1 MAREFERTERVSHF
15 LHEELARLLQST
27 VRDPR
32 VQEVNLTGVEVSRDL
47 SHAKVFFTLMSDAS
61 SEERAEVTA
70 VLSKVSGFLRSELA
84 KASTMRTVPRIS
96 FRLTRVLGGVATWRH
111 CSARYAGLMSNSIRV
126 MRKTPQTRQTDHGAS
141 EKRASG
147 RRSVGARQTNW
158 HVIERCAPARQAPFW
173 GCQSGA
179 HRQP

>member
-1 MAREFERTERVSHF
+1 MGKEFERTQRVSHF

-47 SHAKVFFTLMSDAS
+47 SHAKVFFTLMNDAS
-61 SEERAEVTA
+61 SEECAEVTA

-96 FRLTRVLGGVATWRH
+96 FRFDESVGRGRDMETLLREVRRADERLHT
-111 CSARYAGLMSNSIRV
+111 SDSE
-126 MRKTPQTRQTDHGAS
+126 DAS
-141 EKRASG
+141 EA
-147 RRSVGARQTNW
+147 AD
-158 HVIERCAPARQAPFW
+158 
-173 GCQSGA
+173 
-179 HRQP
+179 

>member
-1 MAREFERTERVSHF
+1 MGREFERTQRVSHF

-47 SHAKVFFTLMSDAS
+47 SHAKVFFTLISDAS

-96 FRLTRVLGGVATWRH
+96 FRFDESVGRGRDMETLL
-111 CSARYAGLMSNSIRV
+111 
-126 MRKTPQTRQTDHGAS
+126 RKVRRADEQLHTGDLEDAS
-141 EKRASG
+141 E
-147 RRSVGARQTNW
+147 
-158 HVIERCAPARQAPFW
+158 PAD
-173 GCQSGA
+173 
-179 HRQP
+179 

>member
-1 MAREFERTERVSHF
+1 MGREFERTQRVSHF

-96 FRLTRVLGGVATWRH
+96 FRFDESVGRGRDMETLLREVR
-111 CSARYAGLMSNSIRV
+111 RAGEQLHTGDSE
-126 MRKTPQTRQTDHGAS
+126 DAS
-141 EKRASG
+141 EP
-147 RRSVGARQTNW
+147 
-158 HVIERCAPARQAPFW
+158 PAD
-173 GCQSGA
+173 
-179 HRQP
+179 

>member
-1 MAREFERTERVSHF
+1 MGREFERTQRVSHF

-32 VQEVNLTGVEVSRDL
+32 VQEVNLTGVEVSRAL
-47 SHAKVFFTLMSDAS
+47 SPAKVFFTLMNDAS

-96 FRLTRVLGGVATWRH
+96 FRF
-111 CSARYAGLMSNSIRV
+111 
-126 MRKTPQTRQTDHGAS
+126 D
-141 EKRASG
+141 E
-147 RRSVGARQTNW
+147 SVGRGRDMETLLRE
-158 HVIERCAPARQAPFW
+158 VRQADQQLHA
-173 GCQSGA
+173 GDSGDPSEPA
-179 HRQP
+179 D

>member
-1 MAREFERTERVSHF
+1 MGREFERTQRVSHF
-15 LHEELARLLQST
+15 LHEELARLLRGT

-61 SEERAEVTA
+61 REERAEMTA

-96 FRLTRVLGGVATWRH
+96 FRFDESVGRGRDMETLLRE
-111 CSARYAGLMSNSIRV
+111 ARRADEQLRTGNSE
-126 MRKTPQTRQTDHGAS
+126 DAS
-141 EKRASG
+141 ETAD
-147 RRSVGARQTNW
+147 
-158 HVIERCAPARQAPFW
+158 
-173 GCQSGA
+173 
-179 HRQP
+179 

>member
-1 MAREFERTERVSHF
+1 MGREFERTERVSHF

-47 SHAKVFFTLMSDAS
+47 SHAKVFFTLISEAS
-61 SEERAEVTA
+61 SEERVEVTA

-96 FRLTRVLGGVATWRH
+96 FRFDESVGRGRDMETLLREVRRADEQLDIGD
-111 CSARYAGLMSNSIRV
+111 SE
-126 MRKTPQTRQTDHGAS
+126 DAS
-141 EKRASG
+141 ETAD
-147 RRSVGARQTNW
+147 
-158 HVIERCAPARQAPFW
+158 
-173 GCQSGA
+173 
-179 HRQP
+179 

>member
-1 MAREFERTERVSHF
+1 MGREFERTQRVSHF

-32 VQEVNLTGVEVSRDL
+32 VQAVNLTGVEVSRDL
-47 SHAKVFFTLMSDAS
+47 SHAKVFFTLMNDAS

-96 FRLTRVLGGVATWRH
+96 FRFDESVGRGRDMETLLREVRRADERLHKGD
-111 CSARYAGLMSNSIRV
+111 
-126 MRKTPQTRQTDHGAS
+126 PEDAS
-141 EKRASG
+141 EA
-147 RRSVGARQTNW
+147 AD
-158 HVIERCAPARQAPFW
+158 
-173 GCQSGA
+173 
-179 HRQP
+179 

>member
-1 MAREFERTERVSHF
+1 MGRELERTQRVSHF

-96 FRLTRVLGGVATWRH
+96 FRFDESVDLGRHIKKQHHKVRWADEQLLTGD
-111 CSARYAGLMSNSIRV
+111 SE
-126 MRKTPQTRQTDHGAS
+126 DAS
-141 EKRASG
+141 D
-147 RRSVGARQTNW
+147 
-158 HVIERCAPARQAPFW
+158 PAD
-173 GCQSGA
+173 
-179 HRQP
+179 

>member
-1 MAREFERTERVSHF
+1 MGREFERTQRVSHF
-15 LHEELARLLQST
+15 LHEELARLLQSI

-32 VQEVNLTGVEVSRDL
+32 VQGVNLTGVEVSRDL

-96 FRLTRVLGGVATWRH
+96 FRFDESVGRGRDMEKLLREVRRADEHLHTGD
-111 CSARYAGLMSNSIRV
+111 SE
-126 MRKTPQTRQTDHGAS
+126 DAS
-141 EKRASG
+141 EMAD
-147 RRSVGARQTNW
+147 
-158 HVIERCAPARQAPFW
+158 
-173 GCQSGA
+173 
-179 HRQP
+179 